1 MRLVDGLRVLGGNNV
16 WGSLAF
22 SMDYLFDFWG
32 RTVYQKTA
40 LRTTIQSSI
49 GFLGQLY
56 LLFVISVVYV
66 CLCVCVSVWVYHKE
80 CFPGVLSRH

>member
-1 MRLVDGLRVLGGNNV
+1 MYRGALF
-16 WGSLAF
+16 F

-40 LRTTIQSSI
+40 LRTTIQSYGFSGSI
-49 GFLGQLY
+49 V
-56 LLFVISVVYV
+56 FVVRDKCGV
-66 CLCVCVSVWVYHKE
+66 CVFVCVSVWVYHKE